1 MAHHT
6 EDQQSRCLYSPAQ
19 RTAALVNDPV
29 NENVKIRIGKP
40 T

>member
-6 EDQQSRCLYSPAQ
+6 EDQQSRCLYRLAQ

-29 NENVKIRIGKP
+29 HENVKILIRKP
-40 T
+40 A